1 MAYLISYFHCNLSGF
16 EECTNHDERRDHKS
30 GFEGCDELEIGME
43 KRNYA

>member
-16 EECTNHDERRDHKS
+16 QEYTNHDERRDHKS